1 MLVKPDSGEPYSIP
15 AKKEITIRDLLSD
28 TSGITYNWNGDLGG
42 MYESAGVASGLLQYE
57 GTIGDSIKSWRAI
70 LCYSIPG
77 TVPEYSLGVDLGRRV
92 DAQPH
97 PMSGLTLDR
106 EIDGLAYQAIND

>member
-1 MLVKPDSGEPYSIP
+1 VLVKPDSGEPDSIP
-15 AKKEITIRDLLSD
+15 AKKETTIRDLLRP

-57 GTIGDSIKSWRAI
+57 GTIGDSVKKLAGHP
-70 LCYSIPG
+70 LLFNPG
-77 TVPEYSLGVDLGRRV
+77 DRWEYSLGVDLGRRV

-97 PMSGLTLDR
+97 PMGGLTLDR
-106 EIDGLAYQAIND
+106 EINGLAYQAIND